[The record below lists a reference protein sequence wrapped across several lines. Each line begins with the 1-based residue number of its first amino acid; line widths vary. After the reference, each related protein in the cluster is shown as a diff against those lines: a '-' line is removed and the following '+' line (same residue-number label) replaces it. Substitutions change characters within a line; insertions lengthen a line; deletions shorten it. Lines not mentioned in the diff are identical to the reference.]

1 MIGQGRVVGVILV
14 VVGLIIGLAIVTW
27 LVSGLNEETLRAS
40 GFALGLVLVLILVL
54 PLVGGGGFLFIRGTR
69 ESQAFAEVEKEKRI
83 LNMVQTQG
91 QIKVAEVALEMRL
104 TLDQVKAY
112 IYDLVGKGLF
122 SGYINWDDG
131 ILYARDAK
139 EMQTTKCPNCGGERE
154 VVGKGVVKCPYCGTE
169 LFL

>member
-1 MIGQGRVVGVILV
+1 M
-14 VVGLIIGLAIVTW
+14 
-27 LVSGLNEETLRAS
+27 
-40 GFALGLVLVLILVL
+40 
-54 PLVGGGGFLFIRGTR
+54 
-69 ESQAFAEVEKEKRI
+69 EKEKRI

-112 IYDLVGKGLF
+112 IYDLVGKGLL